1 LEALGI
7 NVPGLLAQIVNI
19 GLLFML
25 LSKFAFK
32 PILNMLDE
40 RAMRIK
46 ESLDAAER
54 ARQGATQ
61 AEANIQA
68 QLDAARR
75 EGQVLIEQASKAA
88 EMVRVEIEQTA
99 RREAEAI
106 IERAKVDFEL
116 EKQKAIADLRGQ
128 FADLTILAA
137 GKVINESLDTARH
150 QRLIQEVLEQSRI
163 N

>member
-1 LEALGI
+1 MEALGI

>member
-1 LEALGI
+1 MEALGI

-40 RAMRIK
+40 RSMRIK

-75 EGQVLIEQASKAA
+75 EGQVLIEQASRAA
-88 EMVRVEIEQTA
+88 ELVRTEIEQTA

-137 GKVINESLDTARH
+137 GKVIHESLDTARH

>member
-1 LEALGI
+1 MEALGI
-7 NVPGLLAQIVNI
+7 NLPGLIAQIINV
-19 GLLFML
+19 LLLLLL
-25 LSKFAFK
+25 LSATLYK
-32 PILNMLDE
+32 PVLNKLDE
-40 RAMRIK
+40 RSLRIK
-46 ESLDAAER
+46 ESLGAAER
-54 ARQGATQ
+54 ARQDATQ
-61 AEANIQA
+61 AQANIQA

-88 EMVRVEIEQTA
+88 ELVRTEIEQTA